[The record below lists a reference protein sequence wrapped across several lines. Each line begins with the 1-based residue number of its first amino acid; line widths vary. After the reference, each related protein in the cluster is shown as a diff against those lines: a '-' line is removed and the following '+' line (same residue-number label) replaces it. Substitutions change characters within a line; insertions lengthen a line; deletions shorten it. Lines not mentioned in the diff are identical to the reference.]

1 MSTLFDKSKLRWPK
15 PFTSAIFSDESSQDE
30 HFFVLGALYFWWKTE
45 DYKNQIAKF
54 ESELAEIKAKHGI
67 SVIKWQDVPKA
78 SLKLK
83 GYKACIEYLAS
94 QIKNH
99 SAPSCAVSGL
109 LKGDVPERRSI
120 GGGLRFKC
128 MVVDTTKYRLKNK
141 ATGAFDK
148 LIGYLKFYTL
158 HLADGIMLTQ
168 RGYFYDITIDD
179 YEWRPATRHD
189 AVALGKAVEGRYL
202 EQFQPEDKTIDKY
215 KFQHSVLKC
224 VDDKDSNLIQM
235 ADLLTGA
242 VAFVR
247 NGGLL
252 RSSGVSVGRAELVG
266 LIQKSYR
273 GVRLDQAR
281 AFGPFDIWEFK
292 VPGTV
297 GKSLTRRG
305 EVPYLPFIRSR
316 GIRSRTK
323 RIGGDFLL
331 LLATTLGRFG

>member
-1 MSTLFDKSKLRWPK
+1 VLTLFDKSKLRWSK

-54 ESELAEIKAKHGI
+54 EAELAKIKRDHGI
-67 SVIKWQDVPKA
+67 SVIKWQDVPKP

-94 QIKNH
+94 HTKN
-99 SAPSCAVSGL
+99 VSVVQNG
-109 LKGDVPERRSI
+109 ERISM

-128 MVVDTTKYRLKNK
+128 LVVDTTKYRLKNK

-168 RGYFYDITIDD
+168 RGYPFDITIDD
-179 YEWRPATRHD
+179 YEWRPATGHD
-189 AVALGKAVEGRYL
+189 AASLGRAVEGRYL
-202 EQFQPEDKTIDKY
+202 KEFQPEDKTINKS

-247 NGGLL
+247 NKGLL
-252 RSSGVSVGRAELVG
+252 RSSGVSAPRIELVD
-266 LIQKSYR
+266 LIQRSYR
-273 GVRLDQAR
+273 GVRLDR
-281 AFGPFDIWEFK
+281 PMPFGPFGIWEFK
-292 VPGTV
+292 DPGTA
-297 GKSLTRRG
+297 KSPTRRG
-305 EVPYLPFIRSR
+305 FAPYLP
-316 GIRSRTK
+316 
-323 RIGGDFLL
+323 
-331 LLATTLGRFG
+331 